1 MDGGQHIVHVT
12 MWAGAGNPA
21 AVLVTEISQKNTVD
35 PEPRAAANPRPRGYK
50 EAHGVL
56 RGFSQER

>member
-21 AVLVTEISQKNTVD
+21 AVLFSGNSQ
-35 PEPRAAANPRPRGYK
+35 
-50 EAHGVL
+50 
-56 RGFSQER
+56 